1 MAPAPAPA
9 RPGRQERGLL
19 QRQGATTTTWSVV
32 QEGGTT
38 TPTRPF
44 HLPPPAAKTVGLRLA
59 RLTATGAQALT
70 AALLFHQ
77 PEDPKAFLKEFLG
90 KLKGDDVNTLITDE
104 DLEVMFSMFDL
115 GGTGRINVN
124 QTNQAIKMMVGE
136 EASLL
141 MDEGNH
147 VSKDEFVE
155 TCRKSLGKF

>member
-1 MAPAPAPA
+1 VPPPP
-9 RPGRQERGLL
+9 PGRWCR
-19 QRQGATTTTWSVV
+19 RAA
-32 QEGGTT
+32 
-38 TPTRPF
+38 PRPPPGRF
-44 HLPPPAAKTVGLRLA
+44 IFSPPAAKIIGLRLA